1 MSNPTLTASTEAC
14 LQWLRRSILVTGRNG
29 SAHSYSCVWGWRKA
43 YPETTG
49 YIVETLFDYAAWRQ
63 DISLRLLAFDC
74 LDWLLSQ
81 QLPSGAFPALFAGS
95 GKPSVFNTSQI
106 LFGLARGVEEAADGK
121 PYRLA
126 LEKAVHWLI
135 SILETDGSWR
145 QASYIADFTPSYYT
159 RSVWGILRA
168 NALIKSAK
176 LTETMRHSME
186 FYRTRTRPNAAIQH
200 WGFRPGKAAFT
211 HTIAYTIRGFWET
224 GLVLQDERLMRT
236 ATDSMAQLLE
246 IRAKKGKTAGRYS
259 EDWSADYSFRC
270 LTGNAQLSIICSR
283 MYAHHGLRQYAE
295 AARSLL
301 EEIIPFQCKSRLLDM
316 QGAFPGSA
324 PVWGPYMRF
333 SYPNWG
339 AKFFLDAAG
348 LIHQNNL

>member
-1 MSNPTLTASTEAC
+1 MSNPTLATSTEAC
-14 LQWLRRSILVTGRNG
+14 LQWLRRSIQVTGRNG

-49 YIVETLFDYAAWRQ
+49 YIIETLFDYAAWRQ

-168 NALIKSAK
+168 NALIKIGQI
-176 LTETMRHSME
+176 
-186 FYRTRTRPNAAIQH
+186 N
-200 WGFRPGKAAFT
+200 
-211 HTIAYTIRGFWET
+211 
-224 GLVLQDERLMRT
+224 
-236 ATDSMAQLLE
+236 
-246 IRAKKGKTAGRYS
+246 
-259 EDWSADYSFRC
+259 
-270 LTGNAQLSIICSR
+270 
-283 MYAHHGLRQYAE
+283 
-295 AARSLL
+295 
-301 EEIIPFQCKSRLLDM
+301 
-316 QGAFPGSA
+316 
-324 PVWGPYMRF
+324 
-333 SYPNWG
+333 
-339 AKFFLDAAG
+339 
-348 LIHQNNL
+348 